1 MLAIWKESYDKLR
14 QHIKKQR
21 HYFPNKDPYSQSYFF
36 FPGNHV
42 QRWKLD
48 HKEGWVLKNWL
59 FWTVML
65 EKTLE
70 SPFDSKEIK
79 PFNPKGNQPWIFIGR
94 TVAKA
99 EAPILWPSDAKSRLI
114 GKDPDAGKDW
124 RQEKETTED
133 EMIRWPHQFNGH
145 EFEQA
150 LRDREGQGYQACCSP
165 WTCKGSDMTEQLNNC
180 ITEYLYTDG
189 KWFTRVEQL
198 MIQKR
203 GYIWNREILEKVR
216 EWDPAELLDL
226 DQQIDIHPWWKVRQ
240 GTWGLTQEGQ

>member
-1 MLAIWKESYDKLR
+1 MVTNTLMLSNITY
-14 QHIKKQR
+14 
-21 HYFPNKDPYSQSYFF
+21 
-36 FPGNHV
+36 GV
-42 QRWKLD
+42 
-48 HKEGWVLKNWL
+48 VLG
-59 FWTVML
+59 
-65 EKTLE
+65 KTLE
-70 SPFDSKEIK
+70 RPLDSNEIK
-79 PFNPKGNQPWIFIGR
+79 PGNPKGHQSWIFIGR
-94 TVAKA
+94 TDTKT
-99 EAPILWPSDAKSRLI
+99 EALILWLPDGKSWLI
-114 GKDPDAGKDW
+114 RKNPDAGKDW
-124 RQEKETTED
+124 GQKEKGTTED
-133 EMIRWPHQFNGH
+133 EMVGWHHRLNGH